1 MGAHIGHM
9 LLRLADDAQIHREEP
24 SDYGPLAILKG
35 WDWGHPNPEKM
46 LFIIIGT
53 MHGESSTMTA
63 KKNFSCSWLGYALF
77 KLVEI
82 IGTPNEATPSHTTP
96 NLVS

>member
-35 WDWGHPNPEKM
+35 WD
-46 LFIIIGT
+46 
-53 MHGESSTMTA
+53 
-63 KKNFSCSWLGYALF
+63 
-77 KLVEI
+77 
-82 IGTPNEATPSHTTP
+82 
-96 NLVS
+96 